1 MRKRALVWLGVICLG
16 LLQSLCAQ
24 ADNSLPFFRIG
35 KETGLSHNT
44 IRQVVQDGKGY
55 LWIGTEDGLNRFDG
69 RKMVVFRT
77 DSDDPNSLS
86 SNFIEDVAFD
96 AEGNTW
102 VATIS
107 GLNKLDSQ
115 LGVFQRF
122 LPQSTNNT
130 SLPFAAIQ
138 TILIDKQE
146 QIWLGG
152 AQLARLDPK
161 TEEFSAWALPL
172 DESILDGTLIDCIVS
187 LNANE
192 LLLAT
197 GLGLFS
203 FNIQEEV
210 FKRIPLPIPANS
222 SQRIISLLQDRQQ
235 RIWVTSTSGIFQL
248 NKAFEVQAHY
258 RNIPSDPTSVSD
270 HDLSVILQ
278 DPDDY
283 MWFGSFSQGL
293 NRLDPKTGQFL
304 HYRNDASDQQ
314 SLSDNIIWSMHVDQQ
329 GNFWVG
335 TNNGL
340 NRAEPGFTNR
350 NDTAASPGFT
360 SFISPSSL
368 QPKASLDAVRSMLE
382 DQKSNFWIGTD
393 GGGINFREAGR
404 FTTTD
409 IRYEPTRSSSI
420 PNDRIRIILEDAA
433 ENIYIGSFGGLS
445 RLSAEDR
452 RRYEGR
458 LDQAPW
464 TTIPLPVP
472 ANIGKG
478 SQVRGL
484 CLAQDGTL
492 WIGSSHCGLYA
503 MDPST
508 EQITAYVNAPSD
520 PSSLSNNDVLTVYED
535 RSGSIWIGTFGGGIN
550 RFDPSTQSF
559 THFQHDPAR
568 STSLSNNFVWAFH
581 EDELGNLWIG
591 TQGGLNCL
599 PAGATGEFQHIQE
612 KDGLPNNVIYG
623 ILEDQQERL
632 WLSTNKG
639 LAAYNPK
646 NQQVFS
652 YDKSDGLLSEEFI
665 PNAYVRSPSTGLMY
679 FGSASGYN
687 AFDPLA
693 FQLDTFAPPVT
704 ISALTRYR
712 EAEQQTER
720 QVDYFS
726 GQEEIL
732 AFTYEDNIITLDV
745 SMLNFRQAHK
755 NKYQYRLQ
763 GLQNSWFPLEKDG
776 RITFTN
782 LPAGRYVLQIRG
794 ANHHGVWQEHPTTIP
809 LRVYPPWW
817 WSLLAKITYLLV
829 ALSLLGLFYR
839 YQLNRQLAERE
850 AEELRKLD
858 ELKTR
863 FFTNISH
870 EFRTPLTM
878 ILGPAKRSLQALSKN
893 KVAEAISDHRIIIQ
907 NGKRL
912 LRLINEI
919 LDINKLEAGKLEP
932 QIQLLDVISFAK
944 EQLNSFSALAE
955 ESHIQLKF
963 SATPKELQL
972 DTDADMLSKILSN
985 LLSNALRFT
994 PGGGTVSLKLREKN
1008 AVLLLDVQDTGIGIP
1023 EDQLPAIFDR
1033 FYQVTGP
1040 HQARRSGTGIGLALT
1055 KELMELL
1062 GGTIEV
1068 SSKLEEGTTFSLRF
1082 PITQEATPSVATEA
1096 APKAD
1101 ANLQFSDT
1109 LIAEAPA
1116 QRRIA
1121 TDSSELNILIVED
1134 NVDMADY
1141 VASCL
1146 DQKYQVDFA
1155 LNGRQGLDQALASI
1169 PDLIITDVM
1178 MPEMDGFELCE
1189 AVKSDERTSHIPV
1202 IILTARAG
1210 VDKRLEGL
1218 RRGADAYL
1226 AKPFNEEELQIR
1238 VEQLLS
1244 LREQLRQ
1251 RWQQKMS
1258 SEEQPIPNDDHLDQ
1272 QFMSRIQLV
1281 IDQNLQKST
1290 FEVDDLA
1297 REMGMSESQVRRKLN
1312 ALTGLPPV
1320 RFIRSVR
1327 IQQAQVLLSSTDL
1340 SVAEV
1345 AYETGFSDPKYFS
1358 RIFSRATGHSP
1369 SDFRKKQ
1376 ASDT

>member
-1 MRKRALVWLGVICLG
+1 M
-16 LLQSLCAQ
+16 LQSLCGQ
-24 ADNSLPFFRIG
+24 EDNALPFSHIG

-44 IRQVVQDGKGY
+44 IRQIVQDEQGF

-69 RKMVVFRT
+69 RKMVVFRS
-77 DSDDPNSLS
+77 DADDPKSLS
-86 SNFIEDVAFD
+86 SNFIEDIAFD
-96 AEGNTW
+96 DEGNIW
-102 VATIS
+102 IATIS
-107 GLNKLDSQ
+107 GLNKLDPQ
-115 LGVFQRF
+115 VGYFERF
-122 LPQSTNNT
+122 LPQPADTT

-138 TILIDKQE
+138 TILPDE
-146 QIWLGG
+146 LGRIWLGG
-152 AQLARLDPK
+152 AQLACLNPETKR
-161 TEEFSAWALPL
+161 FRAWELPL
-172 DESILDGTLIDCIVS
+172 GEKRLDGTLIDCIAS
-187 LNANE
+187 INTDE

-197 GLGLFS
+197 GIGLFS
-203 FNIQEEV
+203 FHTQQET
-210 FKRIPLPIPANS
+210 FQRIELPIPADR

-235 RIWVTSTSGIFQL
+235 RIWVTTLSGIFQL
-248 NKAFEVQAHY
+248 DKAYNVLAHHHH
-258 RNIPSDPTSVSD
+258 IPNDPSSVSD

-278 DPDDY
+278 DPNDY
-283 MWFGSFSQGL
+283 LWFGSFSQGL
-293 NRLDPKTGQFL
+293 NRLDTNTGQFQ
-304 HYRNDASDQQ
+304 HYRNDAADEQ

-340 NRAEPGFTNR
+340 NRAEQGFSNQGE
-350 NDTAASPGFT
+350 TATASGFT

-368 QPKASLDAVRSMLE
+368 QPNASLDAIRTMLE
-382 DQKSNFWIGTD
+382 DQKGNFWIGTD
-393 GGGINFREAGR
+393 GGGINYTAAER
-404 FTTTD
+404 TTS
-409 IRYEPTRSSSI
+409 IRHEPSRSASI
-420 PNDRIRIILEDAA
+420 PSDRIRIIIEDTS
-433 ENIYIGSFGGLS
+433 ENLYVGSFGGLS
-445 RLSAEDR
+445 QLSAEDR
-452 RRYEGR
+452 KRYEGR

-464 TTIPLPVP
+464 TPIPLPVP
-472 ANIGKG
+472 SSIGNG
-478 SQVRGL
+478 TQVRGL
-484 CLAQDGTL
+484 CVGQDGTL
-492 WIGSSHCGLYA
+492 WIGSSHSGLYA
-503 MDPST
+503 RDPLT
-508 EQITAYVNAPSD
+508 GQITAYVHD
-520 PSSLSNNDVLTVYED
+520 PSAPNSLSENDVLTVYED
-535 RSGSIWIGTFGGGIN
+535 RSGIIWVGTFGGGIN
-550 RFDPSTQSF
+550 RFDPATQFF
-559 THFQHDPAR
+559 THFRHDPTR
-568 STSLSNNFVWAFH
+568 STSLSNDFVWAFH
-581 EDELGNLWIG
+581 EDKLGNLWIG

-599 PAGATGEFQHIQE
+599 PAGSTRDFQQVQE

-623 ILEDQQERL
+623 ILEDQLGRL

-639 LAAYNPK
+639 LAAYNPENK
-646 NQQVFS
+646 QVFS
-652 YDKSDGLLSEEFI
+652 YDKKDGLLSEEFI

-679 FGSASGYN
+679 FGTASGYN
-687 AFDPLA
+687 AFDPLG
-693 FQLDTFAPPVT
+693 FQLDTFAPPVA

-720 QVDYFS
+720 QVNYFS
-726 GQEEIL
+726 GQEEVL
-732 AFTYEDNIITLDV
+732 TFTYEDNIITLDV
-745 SMLNFRQAHK
+745 SMLNFRQSHK

-763 GLQNSWFPLEKDG
+763 GLQNSWFPLEKEG

-794 ANHHGVWQEHPTTIP
+794 ANHHGVWQEHTTTIP

-932 QIQLLDVISFAK
+932 QIQLLEVISFTR
-944 EQLNSFSALAE
+944 EQLNSFTALAE
-955 ESHIQLKF
+955 ESQVQLKF

-994 PGGGTVSLKLREKN
+994 PGGGTVTLKLRAKN

-1040 HQARRSGTGIGLALT
+1040 HQAKRSGTGIGLALT
-1055 KELMELL
+1055 KELTELL
-1062 GGTIEV
+1062 GGAIDV

-1082 PITQEATPSVATEA
+1082 PITQEATTSAVTEA
-1096 APKAD
+1096 TPTVD
-1101 ANLQFSDT
+1101 ASLQFQDP
-1109 LIAEAPA
+1109 LIVEAPA
-1116 QRRIA
+1116 QRLIS
-1121 TDSSELNILIVED
+1121 TDGSELNILIVED
-1134 NVDMADY
+1134 NTDMADY

-1155 LNGRQGLDQALASI
+1155 LNGRQGLDQALANV

-1189 AVKSDERTSHIPV
+1189 AIKSDERTSHIPV

-1238 VEQLLS
+1238 VEQLLN

-1251 RWQQKMS
+1251 RWQQSMS
-1258 SEEQPIPNDDHLDQ
+1258 SDGQPVPNDDHLDQ
-1272 QFMSRIQLV
+1272 EFMSRIQKV
-1281 IDQNLQKST
+1281 IDQHLQQST

-1327 IQQAQVLLSSTDL
+1327 VQRAQVLLRSSEL
-1340 SVAEV
+1340 SVAEI

-1358 RIFSRATGHSP
+1358 RIFSRATGYSP

-1376 ASDT
+1376 ASDA